1 MNLPDI
7 RKEIDAL
14 DTEILKALNAR
25 AKLAQKV
32 GQCKARAKG
41 AYYVP
46 TREEEVI
53 KRLLKKSKGPL
64 AEDSV
69 RAIYKEI
76 ISACTAQ
83 QKPLRIAYLG
93 PEATY
98 THQAA
103 LKNFGHSLPMRAMAT
118 IPDVFAAVERGEV
131 DYGVVPIENST
142 EGAVFHS
149 LDMLVESEL
158 KIIAQIFL
166 PISQCLL
173 SNTPLEKITRVL
185 SKDVALGQ
193 CREWLHRHLGDAEQI
208 AVNSTAKAA
217 QQAAKEP
224 GTAAIASEL
233 AGELY
238 GVNVLEK
245 GIQDCS
251 ENVTR
256 FLVLGPPSSVP
267 APKGP
272 ERSTIVFSCVKDEV
286 GTLEKALAAFSKRGV
301 NLCKIESRP
310 SRKKMWE
317 YYFFA
322 DCLGHRDDPRV
333 KEALAELAKRCPF
346 VKWLGSYPEV
356 GA

>member
-1 MNLPDI
+1 MNLSEI
-7 RKEIDAL
+7 RKQIDAL
-14 DTEILKALNAR
+14 DAQILKALNNR

-32 GQCKARAKG
+32 GQCKAHANSP
-41 AYYVP
+41 YYVP
-46 TREEEVI
+46 CREEA
-53 KRLLKKSKGPL
+53 LLKGLSKKNKGPL
-64 AEDSV
+64 SEASV

-83 QKPLRIAYLG
+83 QKSLRIAYLG

-118 IPDVFAAVERGEV
+118 IPDVFAAVEKKEV

-166 PISQCLL
+166 PITQCLL
-173 SNTPLEKITRVL
+173 SNGPLEKINRVL

-193 CREWLHRHLGDAEQI
+193 CRKWLHRHLPQVELV
-208 AVNSTAKAA
+208 AVNSTARAA

-224 GTAAIASEL
+224 GVAAIASAL

-238 GVNVLEK
+238 GVKVLEK
-245 GIQDCS
+245 GIQDCAQ
-251 ENVTR
+251 NVTR
-256 FLVLGPPSSVP
+256 FLVLGTTAPAP
-267 APKGP
+267 APKEP
-272 ERSTIVFSCVKDEV
+272 ERTTIVFSCVKDEV
-286 GTLEKALAAFSKRGV
+286 GTLEKALAAFSRRGV

-317 YYFFA
+317 YYFFV
-322 DCLGHRDDPRV
+322 DCLGHRDDPGIDGALR
-333 KEALAELAKRCPF
+333 ELAEHCPF

-356 GA
+356 GV